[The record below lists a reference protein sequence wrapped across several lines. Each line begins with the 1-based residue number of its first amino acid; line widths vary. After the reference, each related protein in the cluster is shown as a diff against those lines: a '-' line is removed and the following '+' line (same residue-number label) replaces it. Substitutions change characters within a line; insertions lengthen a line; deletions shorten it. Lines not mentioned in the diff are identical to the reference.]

1 MAVYFHETSDLCN
14 TACDL
19 CNKKYTFFL
28 SKWTQVVLGLKLSF
42 IACDDLKI
50 SGISD
55 KPILAQTV
63 KKRKHSN
70 RC

>member
-1 MAVYFHETSDLCN
+1 MAVYFHETSTFATLHVTYVTRN
-14 TACDL
+14 IL
-19 CNKKYTFFL
+19 FFL